1 MSEEDMNQSTT
12 AMDTAQAAPASAPSD
27 NSSPISS
34 TSKGPSSAPANGDDR
49 PTGPGIPGPRSS
61 RQIPAKSAAPLK
73 TPIPETNEPAPAQ
86 PPAVGLTIDE
96 VQKALNIKSAEDL
109 KRFQNREQL
118 FGRQTNE
125 LGQMRQK
132 VAAFEKQQALAK
144 QQADAQKL
152 KPWAKT
158 HPEHNRWQGLH
169 SKVQDNNKRVA
180 QLAEMAKGLPPEHQE
195 NWINEQTQRIR
206 GELLPEETQQW
217 NDFVDHKKSEDLRW
231 HTDREGVL
239 SEHFDRMFEQRM
251 QQREAEMQAQKDVE
265 KDLESPEIKQ
275 FMADPNNQAEFD
287 TALTGMS
294 QDPWSYATHLVKM
307 KQQNE
312 ALWKELEHLK
322 SQNGEVTNRLQLQQ
336 VQAGI
341 KENRAKAAITRDVRP
356 AKGDPFM
363 LARKEAQEKGIDTL
377 PTNPAWR
384 NLLQKHTAANAN
396 S

>member
-1 MSEEDMNQSTT
+1 MSEEDINQSTT
-12 AMDTAQAAPASAPSD
+12 AMDTAPAAPASAPSD
-27 NSSPISS
+27 NSSPTSS
-34 TSKGPSSAPANGDDR
+34 PAKGPASAPANGSDR
-49 PTGPGIPGPRSS
+49 PVVPGIPGPRSP
-61 RQIPAKSAAPLK
+61 RQVSAKPAAPLK

-86 PPAVGLTIDE
+86 PPAAGLTIDE

-132 VAAFEKQQALAK
+132 LAAFEKQEAEKRKMAET
-144 QQADAQKL
+144 QKL
-152 KPWAKT
+152 KPWTKS
-158 HPEHNRWQGLH
+158 HPEHSRWQNLH

-239 SEHFDRMFEQRM
+239 REEFDRMFEQRM
-251 QQREAEMQAQKDVE
+251 QQREAEMQAKQDVE
-265 KDLESPEIKQ
+265 RDLESPEIKR
-275 FMADPNNQAEFD
+275 FMEDPNNQAEFD
-287 TALTGMS
+287 TALNGMS

-312 ALWKELEHLK
+312 ALWAELEQLK
-322 SQNGEVTNRLQLQQ
+322 SQNGNITNRLQLQQ

-356 AKGDPFM
+356 VKGDPYL
-363 LARKEAQEKGIDTL
+363 LAKKEAQEKGIDTL

-384 NLLQKHTAANAN
+384 NLLQKHTNAVANT
-396 S
+396 